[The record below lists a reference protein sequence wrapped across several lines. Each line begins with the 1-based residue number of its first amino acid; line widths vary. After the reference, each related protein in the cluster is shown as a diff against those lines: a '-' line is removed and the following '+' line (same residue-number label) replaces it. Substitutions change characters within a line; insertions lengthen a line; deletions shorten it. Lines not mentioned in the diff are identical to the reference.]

1 MFENL
6 NLLVYVAL
14 GFTICY
20 LALEVG
26 WHFTACKIK
35 DKSIPPCVF
44 KQVKTVLVPNIRSV
58 QVDISASENER

>member
-1 MFENL
+1 MLENL

-14 GFTICY
+14 GFVVSY

-44 KQVKTVLVPNIRSV
+44 KQVKTVIVPSSRIV
-58 QVDISASENER
+58 